1 MLVNGLSKGY
11 LLNFMLSIW
20 NLFRI
25 RPQKKITDLEKKDK
39 ESLLIQ
45 SLKEERDQLQKTRNE
60 H

>member
-11 LLNFMLSIW
+11 LLNSLLSIW
-20 NLFRI
+20 NLFRK
-25 RPQKKITDLEKKDK
+25 RLQKKVTDLEKKDK

-45 SLKEERDQLQKTRNE
+45 SLKEEKDQLQKTRNE